1 MSNLKLV
8 EQNFS
13 TTTTMTSVELFEML
27 KGAENG
33 RELKTLHRDL
43 KAMFSEEIK
52 IGTEIVPIYLGAN
65 KERVEHYVLN
75 EILSKMFVASKDK
88 KYLRQITQFWIDKT
102 AVKPKTQLEM
112 LAEGFAKMA
121 EVEKRQ
127 LITEQKV
134 EQIQL
139 TLEDMQISHEF
150 FTITAYLKLNQLPDR
165 DTAGCAKV
173 GRAASKLCKESDIVP
188 TKIAHG
194 RWGTV
199 QQYPHHIIKS
209 ALEAEIVF

>member
-1 MSNLKLV
+1 MRFKDAQNKLKVLSPAEQMIAQGQALLKL
-8 EQNFS
+8 EQ
-13 TTTTMTSVELFEML
+13 
-27 KGAENG
+27 EN
-33 RELKTLHRDL
+33 
-43 KAMFSEEIK
+43 A
-52 IGTEIVPIYLGAN
+52 A
-65 KERVEHYVLN
+65 LN
-75 EILSKMFVASKDK
+75 ARMRGIED
-88 KYLRQITQFWIDKT
+88 
-102 AVKPKTQLEM
+102 
-112 LAEGFAKMA
+112 
-121 EVEKRQ
+121 
-127 LITEQKV
+127 
-134 EQIQL
+134 